1 MFKLLFCPSLLQLRE
16 SIAQDQEKTELLK
29 SQMQEMENKIQNLDA
44 KIQNTENTLKDLN
57 EQQNLISNKSTE
69 RSTLMKEKERQHDAL
84 GEEESNG
91 MAKLLMLKAESLL
104 PYIFFLFMFYFLMI
118 FSVHLL
124 EMLMVLLSDMHLYFD

>member
-1 MFKLLFCPSLLQLRE
+1 
-16 SIAQDQEKTELLK
+16 
-29 SQMQEMENKIQNLDA
+29 MQEMENKIQNLDA

-124 EMLMVLLSDMHLYFD
+124 EMLMVLLSDMHLYFDWALSSDADFCF